1 MDEINPLNGLL
12 KCSLLLKKNT
22 FTIADYA
29 GFIKK
34 SADQLRKQVIL
45 LSYDDFVD
53 FNETRDEVTL
63 KQRLFDYTKA
73 RIMTISVS
81 FPCPVRQN
89 LML

>member
-1 MDEINPLNGLL
+1 MFAFAE
-12 KCSLLLKKNT
+12 KNT

-73 RIMTISVS
+73 RVGKQDYDNIRFFSL
-81 FPCPVRQN
+81 PGKAN